1 MLAYLRSPAFP
12 ALALHALACGV
23 EHPRHSVHPLLMRL
37 CSHICDPL
45 HSLHWLLMHL
55 WGHMLDPRHSMEEV
69 EAWEHESPHAKVS
82 HLAVMFDV
90 ISKLAD
96 RIHGILNQSG

>member
-1 MLAYLRSPAFP
+1 
-12 ALALHALACGV
+12 
-23 EHPRHSVHPLLMRL
+23 
-37 CSHICDPL
+37 
-45 HSLHWLLMHL
+45 MHL